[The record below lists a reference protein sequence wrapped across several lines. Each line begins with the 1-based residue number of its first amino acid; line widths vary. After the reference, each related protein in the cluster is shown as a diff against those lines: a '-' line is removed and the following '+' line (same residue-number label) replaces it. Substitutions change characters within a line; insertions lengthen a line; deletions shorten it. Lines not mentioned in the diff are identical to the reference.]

1 DSLPL
6 EVIEKPGYQFI
17 GFKDEFGNVVDLS
30 TFSVP
35 NDESDLVI
43 YADFQT
49 AEVVNRETKTFYI
62 DSIEG
67 NDTNSGES
75 ETNAWKTLEQ
85 LRKNT
90 LIAGDR
96 VLLKRGSRFVGE
108 DAALTFKGSGLE

>member
-1 DSLPL
+1 MSRIDGQEVTDIQPGSIRGNTSQVFVGDSLPL

-49 AEVVNRETKTFYI
+49 AEVVNRETKTFLY
-62 DSIEG
+62 
-67 NDTNSGES
+67 
-75 ETNAWKTLEQ
+75 
-85 LRKNT
+85 
-90 LIAGDR
+90 
-96 VLLKRGSRFVGE
+96 
-108 DAALTFKGSGLE
+108 